1 METNRK
7 GQDYCLVLGSE
18 KFRHRALLGAA
29 RATNLPIA
37 ILAPNATINGHNFA
51 DVAITGNH
59 CHPEEALAAIARHH
73 ARTGAKP
80 AAIVPLIE
88 MCVEA
93 GMAIAKA
100 YGLTYMREDTMAKAR
115 NKYEMRQAFEAAGL
129 PVPRYLPFST
139 LDELRTQAARL
150 RFPVVIKPR
159 NAGGSE
165 GVVLVKT
172 RQELEGAYEHLRA
185 AMAGYQARYGLDE
198 SIFLVEEY
206 VDADHECS
214 VILATSPQGVV
225 VLAVEDKYLGAKPYF
240 VEMGH
245 SMPSVFAGSRVIRDT
260 AVAACHALHM
270 DRGVVEVEMKVYDAD
285 RVVLM
290 ELNSR
295 PPGDC
300 SLDMIES
307 ASGVNVFE
315 MHAKSYLDD
324 AYVPQALPLQGRA
337 AIAFLNA
344 DAGTVQRVTLPS
356 ADALPA
362 SVVALQAWR
371 KPGDVVVRSHDSNT
385 RDGSVQFYWPDDPA
399 TDFLSEHLRTAAA
412 LARQIYEV
420 A

>member
-1 METNRK
+1 MEANRK

-29 RATNLPIA
+29 RATSLPIA
-37 ILAPNATINGHNFA
+37 ILAPDATINGHNFA
-51 DVAITGNH
+51 DVSIPGNH
-59 CHPEEALAAIARHH
+59 CNPREALAALECHR

-88 MCVEA
+88 MCVES
-93 GMAIAKA
+93 GLAIAHA
-100 YGLTYMREDTMAKAR
+100 YDLTYMHEHTVRLAR
-115 NKYEMRQAFEAAGL
+115 NKYEMRKAFEAAGL
-129 PVPRYLPFST
+129 PVPRYLPFT
-139 LDELRTQAARL
+139 TFEELQSQSRRL
-150 RFPVVIKPR
+150 CFPVVIKPR

-172 RQELEGAYEHLRA
+172 PAELDGAFEHLRA
-185 AMAGYQARYGLDE
+185 AMAGYQAKYSLDE

-214 VILATSPQGVV
+214 VILATSPQGIV

-245 SMPSVFAGSRVIRDT
+245 SMPSVFAGSRVIRET
-260 AVAACHALHM
+260 AIAACRALGM

-315 MHAKSYLDD
+315 MHAKAYLDD
-324 AYVPQALPLQGRA
+324 AYVPQALTLHGRA
-337 AIAFLNA
+337 AIAFMNA
-344 DAGTVQRVTLPS
+344 DAGTVQRVRLPT
-356 ADALPA
+356 ADTLPA
-362 SVVALQAWR
+362 SVVTLQAWR
-371 KPGDVVVRSHDSNT
+371 KPGDVVVRSHDSNS

-399 TDFLSEHLRTAAA
+399 TDFLSEHLRIAAA
-412 LARQIYEV
+412 LARQVYEV
-420 A
+420 S